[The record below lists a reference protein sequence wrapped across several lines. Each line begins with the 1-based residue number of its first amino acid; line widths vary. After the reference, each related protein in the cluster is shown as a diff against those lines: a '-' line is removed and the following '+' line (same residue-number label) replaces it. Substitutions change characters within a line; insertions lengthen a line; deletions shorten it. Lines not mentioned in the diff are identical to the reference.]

1 MKTSRIT
8 PYAAGWLT
16 FLVDSGL
23 ASVEAAREAQRRV
36 AVEAVQEL
44 ERRKKAK
51 RRKKRDDR

>member
-1 MKTSRIT
+1 VKTSRIT

-36 AVEAVQEL
+36 AVEAVREL
-44 ERRKKAK
+44 ERRRKKAK
-51 RRKKRDDR
+51 KKRDAE

>member
-36 AVEAVQEL
+36 AVEAVREL
-44 ERRKKAK
+44 ERRRKKAK
-51 RRKKRDDR
+51 KKRDAE

>member
-1 MKTSRIT
+1 VKTSRIT

-36 AVEAVQEL
+36 AVEAVREL
-44 ERRKKAK
+44 ERRRKKAK
-51 RRKKRDDR
+51 KKKDAE

>member
-36 AVEAVQEL
+36 AVEAVREL
-44 ERRKKAK
+44 ERRRKKAK
-51 RRKKRDDR
+51 KKRNDQ

>member
-16 FLVDSGL
+16 FLVDSGI

-36 AVEAVQEL
+36 AVEAVRDL
-44 ERRKKAK
+44 ERRRKKAK
-51 RRKKRDDR
+51 KKRDAE

>member
-16 FLVDSGL
+16 FLVDSGI

-36 AVEAVQEL
+36 AVEAVREL
-44 ERRKKAK
+44 ERRRKKAK
-51 RRKKRDDR
+51 KKRDAE

>member
-36 AVEAVQEL
+36 AVEAVREL
-44 ERRKKAK
+44 ERRRKKAK
-51 RRKKRDDR
+51 KKKDAE